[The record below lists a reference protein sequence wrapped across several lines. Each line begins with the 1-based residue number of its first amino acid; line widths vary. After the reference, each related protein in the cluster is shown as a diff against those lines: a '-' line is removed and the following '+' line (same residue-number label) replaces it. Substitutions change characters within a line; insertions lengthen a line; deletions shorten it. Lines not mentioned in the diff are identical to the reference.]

1 MLLACLLSMIL
12 HVHMSIVVYIYLYI
26 VIYDFV
32 AQSIETEIR
41 EGSKQSEGGDGGER
55 T

>member
-12 HVHMSIVVYIYLYI
+12 HVHMTIVVYIYI

-41 EGSKQSEGGDGGER
+41 EGSKQSEGGDERER